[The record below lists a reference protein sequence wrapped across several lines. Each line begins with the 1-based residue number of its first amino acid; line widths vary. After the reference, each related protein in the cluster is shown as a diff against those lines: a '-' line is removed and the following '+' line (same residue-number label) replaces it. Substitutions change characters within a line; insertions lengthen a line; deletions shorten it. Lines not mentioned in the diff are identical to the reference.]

1 MLGAELLPDRVL
13 AAQHLELGD
22 ELRGVP
28 HRQLGVDPR
37 FHCGEPELLETLRLE
52 LERERSAHV
61 SIRVPAPEGE
71 RGPQS
76 LSGFRRA
83 RLDQLSRL
91 LDFFGELDCV
101 DGAGV
106 ELEPVAAT
114 LADDHVADRSAEVR
128 DVGLQGRPRSRR
140 RLLAPDPVDE
150 RVDGDDLAGT
160 RRKKGQHRALLRSAE
175 RDLDAALQDPYG
187 PQDPY
192 VYIAH
197 IATIR
202 RCGRDRQGRGIAM
215 HDVAHS
221 CRRPSEPARLGR
233 RAMRSELITELAP
246 RASARPA
253 RTTKA
258 NVRENL
264 DCAAR
269 ARRRSRKP
277 SSCSPSATPCP
288 SFSRTR

>member
-1 MLGAELLPDRVL
+1 MCWARSSSGTVL

-61 SIRVPAPEGE
+61 GIRVPAPEGE

-76 LSGFRRA
+76 LGGFRRA
-83 RLDQLSRL
+83 RLDQLPRL
-91 LDFFGELDCV
+91 LDCFGELDCV

-150 RVDGDDLAGT
+150 RVDRDDLPGT
-160 RRKKGQHRALLRSAE
+160 RRKKGQHRALLRPSE
-175 RDLDAALQDPYG
+175 RDLDAVLQDPYG
-187 PQDPY
+187 PQDTY
-192 VYIAH
+192 VH
-197 IATIR
+197 IATI
-202 RCGRDRQGRGIAM
+202 CLWGPDRQGRGIAM
-215 HDVAHS
+215 RDVAH
-221 CRRPSEPARLGR
+221 
-233 RAMRSELITELAP
+233 
-246 RASARPA
+246 
-253 RTTKA
+253 
-258 NVRENL
+258 V
-264 DCAAR
+264 
-269 ARRRSRKP
+269 
-277 SSCSPSATPCP
+277 
-288 SFSRTR
+288 RTR